1 MAAIVEAPEMEK
13 ELKLLKDLIKKLEYE
28 KSSLLSH
35 NEALQSEMKELL
47 REMSQL
53 KQENTVLKEHRDNED
68 DATSSERQASSDREK
83 NAAPAATPT
92 ISGWQLNPTH
102 PLISS

>member
-1 MAAIVEAPEMEK
+1 MAAMVEVEKSPESEK
-13 ELKLLKDLIKKLEYE
+13 ELKKLKDLIEKLEYE

-53 KQENTVLKEHRDNED
+53 KQEITVLKEHRDNED
-68 DATSSERQASSDREK
+68 DPTPSEKHTSSDREK

-92 ISGWQLNPTH
+92 ISGWQ
-102 PLISS
+102 